1 MVRFRDWLRRQPPDR
16 ARYDRAKRE
25 LAAQGWTYMQQYA
38 DAKTSVIAA
47 ILERAGAASGESGHQ
62 PIG

>member
-1 MVRFRDWLRRQPPDR
+1 VTELRGP
-16 ARYDRAKRE
+16 A

-38 DAKTSVIAA
+38 DAKTSAIAA
-47 ILERAGAASGESGHQ
+47 ILERAGAASGESVHQ

>member
-1 MVRFRDWLRRQPPDR
+1 MTELRGP
-16 ARYDRAKRE
+16 A